1 MYSARMSTTVAVN
14 VNKPTPDARRNNNKD
29 NEKWPVEMKKRQLT
43 KKNVVFMPVSYPS
56 ELTRDLILKR
66 KQTYQWMEAT
76 ILSKSLT
83 LISIVRA

>member
-1 MYSARMSTTVAVN
+1 MTCGNEEKTVN
-14 VNKPTPDARRNNNKD
+14 
-29 NEKWPVEMKKRQLT
+29 

-56 ELTRDLILKR
+56 ELTRDLILIR

-76 ILSKSLT
+76 ILSQCLT